1 MTQPIQAL
9 NILGTSA
16 TPAEPKTVPVAAGE
30 QAGPI
35 HEVIIVG
42 SGPAGYT
49 AAIYTARAEMKP
61 LVIAGALDA
70 GGALMT
76 TTDVENFPG
85 FPSGIQGPE
94 LMTQMQEQAERFGA
108 EVIYDDAVE
117 LELEGEVKQVALADG
132 TVHRARA
139 LILTTGSAYR
149 KLGVDGEE
157 ELSGKG
163 VSWCATCDGF
173 FFKDQDIIVVGGG
186 DSAVEEATFLTRF
199 GKSVTLV
206 HRRDELRASKIMA
219 RRAEADPKLQI
230 LWNTEIARINGTES
244 VQSVTLRDTVTGE
257 EREHPTSAVFEAIGH
272 LPRTDLVRGKLELD
286 DEGYIVC
293 QGRGT
298 YTSVPGVFAA
308 GDVVDHT
315 YRQAITA
322 AGTGCQAAL
331 DAERWLADQ
340 DAEDSE
346 EAQGTAAPQA

>member
-16 TPAEPKTVPVAAGE
+16 TSAKPQTAPVAAGE

-272 LPRTDLVRGKLELD
+272 LPRTDLVHGKLELD

-340 DAEDSE
+340 DAEDSA

>member
-1 MTQPIQAL
+1 MT
-9 NILGTSA
+9 
-16 TPAEPKTVPVAAGE
+16 EPKTAPVAAGE

-117 LELEGEVKQVALADG
+117 LELEGEVKQVTLADG

-149 KLGVDGEE
+149 KLGVEGEE

-230 LWNTEIARINGTES
+230 LWNTEIARINGTDS

-272 LPRTDLVRGKLELD
+272 LPRTDLVHGKLELD

>member
-9 NILGTSA
+9 NILGGTPLSTQPVPAA
-16 TPAEPKTVPVAAGE
+16 TADLEQDETV
-30 QAGPI
+30 
-35 HEVIIVG
+35 HEVVIVG

-61 LVIAGALDA
+61 IVIAGALDA

-85 FPSGIQGPE
+85 FPTGVQGPE
-94 LMTQMQEQAERFGA
+94 LMTNLQEQAERFGA
-108 EVIYDDAVE
+108 EVIYDDAVQM
-117 LELEGEVKQVALADG
+117 ELEGAIKTVTLDDG
-132 TVHRARA
+132 TVYRAKS
-139 LILTTGSAYR
+139 LIITTGSEYR

-157 ELSGKG
+157 ALSGKG

-173 FFKDQDIIVVGGG
+173 FFKDQEIVVVGGG

-219 RRAEADPKLQI
+219 RRAEADPKLSFA
-230 LWNTEIARINGTES
+230 WNSELVRINGTDKVE
-244 VQSVTLRDTVTGE
+244 SVTLRDTVTGQ
-257 EREHPTSAVFEAIGH
+257 ERVVVTSAVFEAIGH
-272 LPRTDLVRGKLELD
+272 LPRTSLVRGKLELD

-293 QGRGT
+293 QGRST
-298 YTSVPGVFAA
+298 FTSVPGVFAA

-331 DAERWLADQ
+331 DAERWLADT
-340 DAEDSE
+340 AANAHAE
-346 EAQGTAAPQA
+346 EALAAAGK

>member
-16 TPAEPKTVPVAAGE
+16 TPAEPQTAPVAAGE

-340 DAEDSE
+340 DAEDSA

>member
-1 MTQPIQAL
+1 MSQPIQAL
-9 NILGTSA
+9 NILGGP
-16 TPAEPKTVPVAAGE
+16 TPVAQTVPVEATAQDGTV
-30 QAGPI
+30 
-35 HEVIIVG
+35 HEVVIVG

-61 LVIAGALDA
+61 IVIAGALDA

-85 FPSGIQGPE
+85 FPTGIQGPE
-94 LMTQMQEQAERFGA
+94 LMTNLQEQAERFGA
-108 EVIYDDAVE
+108 EVIYEDAVD
-117 LELEGEVKQVALADG
+117 LQLDGEIKTVTLDDG
-132 TVHRARA
+132 TVYRAKS
-139 LILTTGSAYR
+139 LIITTGSAYR
-149 KLGVDGEE
+149 KLGIDGESQ
-157 ELSGKG
+157 LSGKG

-173 FFKDQDIIVVGGG
+173 FFKDQEIVVVGGG

-219 RRAEADPKLQI
+219 RRAEADSKLSFA
-230 LWNTEIARINGTES
+230 WNSEVVSINGDDKVE
-244 VQSVTLRDTVTGE
+244 SVTLRDTVTGQ
-257 EREHPTSAVFEAIGH
+257 ERVMSTSAVFEAIGH
-272 LPRTDLVRGKLELD
+272 IPRTDLLRGKLELD

-293 QGRGT
+293 KGRT
-298 YTSVPGVFAA
+298 TFTSVPGVFAA

-340 DAEDSE
+340 AAGISTDEVLV
-346 EAQGTAAPQA
+346 EAQAR